1 MIEEFDKYVRNYDF
15 SNSKV
20 ERKYNHSHRVM
31 ELNRK
36 YAKIL
41 GFNNHE
47 IEVATIIG
55 LLHDI
60 GRFEQIKQFN
70 TFDDSISFDH
80 ASYGVK
86 LLFED
91 GLIKN
96 FWNNTDDYEVIRFAI
111 ENHNKFAIEK
121 TDNKRALMHAKLIR
135 DTDKLDIMR
144 IYGNLNEIDLKVC
157 DDEISSEVIK
167 EFMNH
172 QSVLSK
178 NIKNINDKTVLSLSF
193 AFDINHDECLEEF
206 KEYYTNYYYK
216 LKKLSSKFDNIYE
229 EAIKYINERIDKYVR
244 NKI

>member
-1 MIEEFDKYVRNYDF
+1 MKEEFDKYVSNYDF

-20 ERKYNHSHRVM
+20 ERKYNHSYRVM
-31 ELNRK
+31 ELSRK

-41 GFNNHE
+41 GFNDYE
-47 IEVATIIG
+47 VEVATIIG

-60 GRFEQIKQFN
+60 GRFEQIKQFD
-70 TFDDSISFDH
+70 TFNDSISFDH

-86 LLFED
+86 VLFEE

-96 FWNNTDDYEVIRFAI
+96 FWNNIDDYEVIRFAI
-111 ENHNKFAIEK
+111 ENHNKFEIAK
-121 TDNKRALMHAKLIR
+121 TNNDRALMHAKLIR
-135 DTDKLDIMR
+135 DTDKLDIMN
-144 IYGNLNEIDLKVC
+144 IFGNLNEIDLKVC
-157 DDEISSEVIK
+157 DDEISSEVKK

-206 KEYYTNYYYK
+206 KDYYTKYYYK
-216 LKKLSSKFDNIYE
+216 IKELSNKFDDMYE